1 MMRVPL
7 VNPHSYVYFDSIDE
21 NGDVVNLRCAVQS
34 GRCPGQYR
42 LLVQDGAGRDRQ
54 NRGGAA
60 CLLPLHRRHR
70 ILLDLSGMDTQQ
82 KQSGPQQIG
91 LNLQVLAKGKQDDR
105 HHQPH
110 RQAAAWAAGRVA
122 QG

>member
-1 MMRVPL
+1 MRVLL
-7 VNPHSYVYFDSIDE
+7 VNPHSYVYFDSTDE
-21 NGDVVNLRCAVQS
+21 NGDVVNVRRTLQS
-34 GRCPGQYR
+34 GSLSGQYR
-42 LLVQDGAGRDRQ
+42 LLVQDGADRDRQ
-54 NRGGAA
+54 NRRGAA

-70 ILLDLSGMDTQQ
+70 ILLGLAGMDAQQ

-91 LNLQVLAKGKQDDR
+91 LNLQVLAKGEQDDR